1 MEEDNLAPGTASFV
15 ATEVI
20 TLVEVVDVE
29 VDGDGWVSSSRQM
42 GLSRKVAVV
51 GLPSS
56 SSASF
61 LCSRMA
67 GGVALFAVVVESPVG
82 R

>member
-29 VDGDGWVSSSRQM
+29 VDGDG
-42 GLSRKVAVV
+42 
-51 GLPSS
+51 
-56 SSASF
+56 
-61 LCSRMA
+61 
-67 GGVALFAVVVESPVG
+67 
-82 R
+82 